1 MRKVITWPICFSCRN
16 NQSVKPPKL
25 MCICTVIEEVD
36 KASKIEVVNREVNI
50 IMELKFDVSRFW
62 DKSLCV
68 IYNRLIE
75 IVGKFL

>member
-1 MRKVITWPICFSCRN
+1 
-16 NQSVKPPKL
+16 
-25 MCICTVIEEVD
+25 MCICTVMEEVD
-36 KASKIEVVNREVNI
+36 KTSKIEVVNREVNI